1 MTAPYDPLE
10 PPDEP
15 DESSEGD
22 ALDRATRYLRTLRTP
37 PLPSD
42 LFARSSGNAEAT
54 PLVSLRAEAIHGTS
68 VWSRMRVGLAFAAGT
83 LSLALIGIVVVGYLS
98 EQPGAPDEEE
108 RVAQVDPR
116 DDEPQDV
123 PVTSDIA
130 PHPRLE
136 SLATQ
141 TAALK
146 NRVQALRL
154 RAEATGAR
162 RQADELLAEYSRP

>member
-1 MTAPYDPLE
+1 MTAPYDPLDS
-10 PPDEP
+10 PDEP
-15 DESSEGD
+15 DESPEGD
-22 ALDRATRYLRTLRTP
+22 ALDRATRHLRTLRAP
-37 PLPSD
+37 PLPAD
-42 LFARSSGNAEAT
+42 LFVLSSDRAEAT
-54 PLVSLRAEAIHGTS
+54 PLVSLRAETVPGKS
-68 VWSRMRVGLAFAAGT
+68 FWSRTRVGLAIAAGT
-83 LSLALIGIVVVGYLS
+83 LALALIGIVIGGYLS
-98 EQPGAPDEEE
+98 RLPGAPDEEGL
-108 RVAQVDPR
+108 VAQIDPR

-162 RQADELLAEYSRP
+162 RQADQLLAEYSRP